1 VAVQGQSEA
10 ERQAEIE
17 EATNKMEME
26 EVQYMLMGKEQN
38 RLKEMLKKKMEQKQ
52 LQKIQEKK

>member
-1 VAVQGQSEA
+1 MVVINNEVDKQQDQEDAHEQHEL
-10 ERQAEIE
+10 
-17 EATNKMEME
+17 E

-52 LQKIQEKK
+52 